1 MITSLPSKK
10 NLLSRIFERTR
21 LKPGTPDRVREAVGG
36 DRCLLTR
43 GARVTELPLFNL
55 FFVGE
60 RKAADVLL
68 VVASMIQELLH
79 KVWIS
84 DRTLYEYSRVW
95 ILRTFSDFLV
105 RRFSPFR
112 SSTTVNS
119 PRTGGGSW
127 KGRKY

>member
-1 MITSLPSKK
+1 MITSLPTKK

-21 LKPGTPDRVREAVGG
+21 LKPGTPDRVRHAVGG
-36 DRCLLTR
+36 DRCLLAR

-68 VVASMIQELLH
+68 AVASMMQELLH

-95 ILRTFSDFLV
+95 N
-105 RRFSPFR
+105 P
-112 SSTTVNS
+112 
-119 PRTGGGSW
+119 
-127 KGRKY
+127 